1 MSRDAGLVQRLIA
14 FLKKPNALEHDERKQ
29 VHNPYDDYQPR
40 DYQQPEPEPAPAPVE
55 KGYDEPL
62 VSGSS
67 HTPTYGSRLD
77 ALVVRALQ
85 QFHAPLGF
93 VIRYDDK
100 GRMHYCTGRDVQGH
114 YIDHTEVN
122 PDRRA
127 LFLALDT
134 GESQLFVQ
142 ADGDAP
148 TAVLCGPLWVN
159 NEVVGLLYLDNPAR
173 SRLHRGVFDIFCD
186 QAARLLEDT
195 RLIP

>member
-1 MSRDAGLVQRLIA
+1 MSRDAGLVQRLIS
-14 FLKKPNALEHDERKQ
+14 FLKKPNALEYDERER

-40 DYQQPEPEPAPAPVE
+40 DYQEPEVNTPPAPVE
-55 KGYDEPL
+55 TTVDEPL
-62 VSGSS
+62 VRGSS
-67 HTPTYGSRLD
+67 HTPTHGSRLD

-85 QFHAPLGF
+85 QFHAPIGF

-100 GRMHYCTGRDVQGH
+100 GRMHYCTGRDSHGH
-114 YIDHTEVN
+114 YVDHTEVN

-134 GESQLFVQ
+134 GESQLFVH
-142 ADGDAP
+142 ADGDTP
-148 TAVLCGPLWVN
+148 IAVLCGPLWVN

-186 QAARLLEDT
+186 QAARLLEDS